1 LFKIIPEVLL
11 MSQTA
16 NETEIDRPPVV
27 ADPGLPSRGGEFN
40 FSIGQTLSLLAATY
54 VLYCFSLPW
63 LVLGVEEEVS
73 GYGVV
78 WRVIYYAVA
87 GENKPPIA
95 LAVLVIVLLCAVAVI
110 FVLFGKE
117 RFGGNARKRSILITV
132 MGVVGGVLML
142 YHYFNYQSGIKIG
155 GVATLFG
162 IALMTGG
169 GLFDL
174 LSIMSGG
181 GIRRINIPVTLL
193 RAYTILFALIA
204 IWVYFHFWTHGLFLS
219 SRNMS
224 ILFQQM
230 AVTGVLAVGML
241 MVIVAGQI
249 DLSVGS
255 VVGLTGGVVAMLL
268 VWQEWGLI
276 PALLAAILLGIAIGA
291 LHGALIAYMN
301 IPAFIVTLGGL
312 LAWRGAIKGISDG
325 STVRVNIAAFKA
337 IGGNYVGPFIGN
349 IIAAVAVAFIVWMTL
364 RRNRAR
370 VRHGQ
375 PAASLLSTV
384 LRITLS
390 GAVVVGFIMVMNAY
404 ELAPGVYAGLPISV
418 LIFLA
423 VALLGAFLTQNTTFG
438 RYLFAIGGNPDA
450 ARLSGISIR
459 KHILMVFCVMGALTG
474 VAAIIFTSRVGSGAP
489 DAGVL
494 LELDAIAACVIGGT
508 SLMGGRGTV
517 FGACL
522 GALIMASLDNGMGLL
537 GVQDYK
543 KDIIKGAI
551 LVAAVGL
558 DMLGR
563 KRG

>member
-1 LFKIIPEVLL
+1 MNE
-11 MSQTA
+11 TA
-16 NETEIDRPPVV
+16 NEPAIDRPPVT
-27 ADPGLPSRGGEFN
+27 ADVTLPPRGGELN
-40 FSIGQTLSLLAATY
+40 FSVGQTLSLVSAVF
-54 VLYCFSLPW
+54 VLYCLSLPW
-63 LVLGVEEEVS
+63 LDLVDGPTS
-73 GYGVV
+73 GYGIIG
-78 WRVIYYAVA
+78 RVISHAFDST
-87 GENKPPIA
+87 NRPP
-95 LAVLVIVLLCAVAVI
+95 LSLSVLVVVLLCALAVI
-110 FVLFGKE
+110 ILLLGKE
-117 RFGGNARKRSILITV
+117 RFGGDARKRSIFIAVT
-132 MGVVGGVLML
+132 GVIAGALL
-142 YHYFNYQSGIKIG
+142 LFHYFSNQSNIQIGAVMALYGIG
-155 GVATLFG
+155 
-162 IALMTGG
+162 LMTGG

-174 LSIMSGG
+174 VSLMSGKG
-181 GIRRINIPVTLL
+181 VRRINIPVMLL

-204 IWVYFHFWTHGLFLS
+204 IWIYFHFWTQGIFLS
-219 SRNMS
+219 PRNMS
-224 ILFQQM
+224 ILLQQM

-255 VVGLTGGVVAMLL
+255 VVGLTGGVAAMLL
-268 VWQEWGLI
+268 VWQSWGLV
-276 PALLAAILLGIAIGA
+276 PALLAAILLGIIIGA
-291 LHGALIAYMN
+291 VQGALIAYAN

-312 LAWRGAIKGISDG
+312 LAWRGVIKGISEG
-325 STVRVNIAAFKA
+325 STVRVNIPAFKA
-337 IGGNYVGPFIGN
+337 IGGNYVGPLVGN
-349 IIAAVAVAFIVWMTL
+349 IIAVAAVGAIIWMTL

-370 VRHGQ
+370 VRHGL
-375 PAASLLSTV
+375 PAPSLLSTV
-384 LRITLS
+384 LRIALP
-390 GAVVVGFIMVMNAY
+390 AVVVVGFIMVMNAY

-418 LIFLA
+418 LIFLV

-474 VAAIIFTSRVGSGAP
+474 IAAIILTSRLASGAP

-508 SLMGGRGTV
+508 SLMGGRGTI

-551 LVAAVGL
+551 LVVAVGL
-558 DMLGR
+558 DMIGR